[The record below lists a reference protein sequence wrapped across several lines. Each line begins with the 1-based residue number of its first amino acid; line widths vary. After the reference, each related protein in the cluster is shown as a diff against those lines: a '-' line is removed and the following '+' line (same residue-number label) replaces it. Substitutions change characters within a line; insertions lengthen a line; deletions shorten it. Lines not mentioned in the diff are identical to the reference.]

1 MNVRNDVIITTGSYF
16 QDNVFHKNISFIF
29 LTKLVCFALEPKI
42 AEIFWALG
50 INIWG
55 VYDNISLGS
64 YWNMENI
71 AWIK

>member
-42 AEIFWALG
+42 AEIF
-50 INIWG
+50 
-55 VYDNISLGS
+55 
-64 YWNMENI
+64 
-71 AWIK
+71 